1 MRTSLLLILCC
12 FSVCNFY
19 GQNDSLTWS
28 EPIMQKTSFDR
39 ASDPLSP
46 SRAAFYSA
54 VLPGLG
60 QIYNKSYWKLPL
72 VYGGIGVGLYFYFD
86 NQSAYQEFR
95 DIYKRRLSGHRDD
108 KYYYVD
114 DDRIRRSMR
123 IAQRQ
128 RDLSLAITVGIYIL
142 NIVDANVDAH
152 LKQFDIS
159 EDLTVE
165 PSFNFNQANYSY
177 QFGMSFKYNF

>member
-1 MRTSLLLILCC
+1 MKVRLFLIAFCLTTCI
-12 FSVCNFY
+12 SY
-19 GQNDSLTWS
+19 GQNDSLAWS
-28 EPIMQKTSFDR
+28 VPSVTSFDR
-39 ASDPLSP
+39 TSDPLSP

-72 VYGGIGVGLYFYFD
+72 VYGGIGAGLYFYFD
-86 NQSAYQEFR
+86 NQNTYLEFR

-108 KYYYVD
+108 KYSYVD

-128 RDLSLAITVGIYIL
+128 RDLSLAITVGLYIL

-165 PSFNFNQANYSY
+165 PNMNFNHIDQTY
-177 QFGMSFKYNF
+177 QFGMRFTYNF